1 VGEKERTPVNVLQI
15 QAARAELEKQV
26 TALVVAFEQSTGCIV
41 HSLPLYPSATGRT
54 PVKVEVRVQVP

>member
-1 VGEKERTPVNVLQI
+1 MNVLQI

-41 HSLPLYPSATGRT
+41 HSLPLYPSAGRT